1 MSGMLAPEVLV
12 LGGSGKVGS
21 GIVSALLEA
30 GSPVLAVGRDRRRLE
45 QLAAWHADEPGLELM
60 SGSVAND
67 RQAER
72 LAEQIAA
79 RPRQLRA
86 IVDAVGGIHRSGRL
100 LDQPASSLRRTLD
113 EDVLPHLAAAR
124 HLLPLLGERA
134 GATTARYII
143 GGGPQTECGWS
154 GYGQASVTVAA
165 SRMLAKVLHEEAKSL
180 GVRLQLLAVQSPVWT
195 VENAAHACAGWP
207 SALAVGRNVVSL
219 LAGDGDDGRCVIAY
233 SPPRA
238 APPRRLLGGD
248 VVRPPGSLA
257 SPDNSRTA

>member
-30 GSPVLAVGRDRRRLE
+30 GSPVLAVGRDRGRLE
-45 QLAAWHADEPGLELM
+45 QLATWHADEPGLELM
-60 SGSVAND
+60 AGSVAND

-72 LAEQIAA
+72 LAERIAA
-79 RPRQLRA
+79 RPRPLRA
-86 IVDAVGGIHRSGRL
+86 IVDAVGGTHRSGRL
-100 LDQPASSLRRTLD
+100 LDQSASSLRRTLD

-124 HLLPLLGERA
+124 HLLPLLGEQSDVA
-134 GATTARYII
+134 ARYILI
-143 GGGPQTECGWS
+143 GGPQTECGWS
-154 GYGQASVTVAA
+154 GYGHASVTVAA
-165 SRMLAKVLHEEAKSL
+165 SRMLAKVLHEEAKAL

-219 LAGDGDDGRCVIAY
+219 LAGEGDGGRCVITY

-238 APPRRLLGGD
+238 APPRRLLGSD
-248 VVRPPGSLA
+248 VDRPLGSLA
-257 SPDNSRTA
+257 SPGNGQAA